1 MKRFGMQEENA
12 DREGRT
18 GHTGAGSPET
28 DAGDPSERETAEDI
42 LSLYLEELKAIRPL
56 TEAEEAEALQ
66 KAGEGDRGA
75 RERLI
80 ESYLMPSLSI
90 VKDFI
95 GGEMGVSEMIGVS
108 NLSLVTAVEE
118 YIGRSKATGE
128 EQQGEETGLSGY
140 VRAAVRAALKQAE
153 TEERCSRQRAETV
166 AERVNQLME
175 AARVMAT
182 ELGREASPEELAE
195 RLRTPEEEVRALL
208 KMSVQAME

>member
-18 GHTGAGSPET
+18 GHTGTGSPET

-140 VRAAVRAALKQAE
+140 VRAAVRAALEQAE

>member
-80 ESYLMPSLSI
+80 ESYLMLSLSI

>member
-28 DAGDPSERETAEDI
+28 DAGDSSERETAEDI

-118 YIGRSKATGE
+118 YIGRSKAAGE
-128 EQQGEETGLSGY
+128 GQQEEETGLSGY

>member
-12 DREGRT
+12 DQERRT

>member
-1 MKRFGMQEENA
+1 MKRFGMQEKTA
-12 DREGRT
+12 DQEGRT
-18 GHTGAGSPET
+18 GHTGTGFPET
-28 DAGDPSERETAEDI
+28 DAGDSSERETAEDI

-118 YIGRSKATGE
+118 YIGRSKAAGE
-128 EQQGEETGLSGY
+128 EQQEEETGLSGY

>member
-140 VRAAVRAALKQAE
+140 VRAAVRAALEQAE